1 MGHPFAVAD
10 SGREEHP
17 DQVAE
22 QALGELVAAPAPP
35 APPCALWKGHRV
47 TLCPEGIHWGSWNLF
62 PADKG
67 VYCTDFFWE
76 ITKNKKFLPERTQQ

>member
-35 APPCALWKGHRV
+35 TPPCALWKGHRV
-47 TLCPEGIHWGSWNLF
+47 TLCPEGHAVALVLVQGHLVQS
-62 PADKG
+62 
-67 VYCTDFFWE
+67 
-76 ITKNKKFLPERTQQ
+76 FLGWVGAHGLAAQACVS